1 MTTLKKTKTSIPQ
14 TELMS
19 SGHLACQGC
28 GATMAMRYA
37 LKGLG
42 DRTVMVVPACCWTV
56 ISGANPR
63 SSINLPLLHSPFA
76 AAAATAT
83 GVKAGLVSRG
93 DKETTVV
100 AWAGDGGTFDIGIQA
115 LSGAADRNEDILYVC
130 YDNEA
135 YMNTGVQRSGGTPS
149 GAWTMSTPGGSSRP
163 KKDLDAIMLAHHIPY
178 FATATPAYAEDMVRK
193 FAKAR
198 TVKGFRF
205 IHILSPC
212 PPGWKTDPM
221 DSTKLSRLAV
231 QTGLFRLYEV
241 EEGVMKLNM
250 NVANRKPVAE
260 YLKAQGRFK
269 NMPPDEMSAIQARVD
284 AFWESEKGRPS

>member
-1 MTTLKKTKTSIPQ
+1 MKTSIPVP
-14 TELMS
+14 ELMS

-42 DRTVMVVPACCWTV
+42 TRTVMVVPACCWTV
-56 ISGANPR
+56 ISGAAPR
-63 SSINLPLLHSPFA
+63 SSIQLPLLHSPFA

-83 GVKAGLVSRG
+83 GVKAGLVARG
-93 DKETTVV
+93 DRETTVV
-100 AWAGDGGTFDIGIQA
+100 AWAGDGGTFDIGLQA

-135 YMNTGVQRSGGTPS
+135 YMNTGVQRSGGTPA
-149 GAWTMSTPGGSSRP
+149 GAWTMSTPGASGSARP

-198 TVKGFRF
+198 GVKGFRF
-205 IHILSPC
+205 IHVLSPC
-212 PPGWKTDPM
+212 PPGWKSDPA
-221 DSTKLSRLAV
+221 DTAKLSRLAV
-231 QTGLFRLYEV
+231 QTGMFRLYEV
-241 EEGVMKLNM
+241 ENGAYKLNVP
-250 NVANRKPVAE
+250 VARRKPVEE
-260 YLKAQGRFK
+260 YLREQGRFK
-269 NMPPDEMSAIQARVD
+269 SLSAEERAAVQSRVD
-284 AFWESEKGRPS
+284 ALWDPEKR

>member
-1 MTTLKKTKTSIPQ
+1 MKTSIPVP
-14 TELMS
+14 ELMS

-28 GATMAMRYA
+28 GATMAMRCA

-42 DRTVMVVPACCWTV
+42 KQTVMVVPACCWTV
-56 ISGANPR
+56 ISGPAPM

-76 AAAATAT
+76 AAAAAAT

-93 DKETTVV
+93 DRDTTVV
-100 AWAGDGGTFDIGIQA
+100 AWAGDGGTFDIGLQA

-135 YMNTGVQRSGGTPS
+135 YMNTGVQRSGGTPA
-149 GAWTMSTPGGSSRP
+149 GAWTMSTPGASGSPRP
-163 KKDLDAIMLAHHIPY
+163 KKDLDAIVLAHHIPY
-178 FATATPAYAEDMVRK
+178 FATATPAFAEDMVRK

-198 TVKGFRF
+198 SVKGFRF

-212 PPGWKTDPM
+212 PPGWKSDPM

-241 EEGVMKLNM
+241 ENGSYRLNVP
-250 NVANRKPVAE
+250 VARRKPVEE
-260 YLKAQGRFK
+260 YLQAQGRFK
-269 NMPPDEMSAIQARVD
+269 SLSADERAALQRRVD
-284 AFWESEKGRPS
+284 EYWESEKR

>member
-1 MTTLKKTKTSIPQ
+1 MTTLKKTKTSIPT

-93 DKETTVV
+93 DRETTVV

-135 YMNTGVQRSGGTPS
+135 YMNTGVQRSGGTPG
-149 GAWTMSTPGGSSRP
+149 GAWTMSTPAGSSRP

-193 FAKAR
+193 FAKAKS
-198 TVKGFRF
+198 VKGFRF

-241 EEGVMKLNM
+241 EDGAYKLNM
-250 NVANRKPVAE
+250 NVANRKPVEE
-260 YLKAQGRFK
+260 YLKMQGRFK
-269 NMPPDEMSAIQARVD
+269 NIPASEVAAIQKRVD
-284 AFWESEKGRPS
+284 ESWETEKR

>member
-1 MTTLKKTKTSIPQ
+1 MTTLKKTRTSIPTQ
-14 TELMS
+14 ELMS

-42 DRTVMVVPACCWTV
+42 EQTVMVVPACCWTV
-56 ISGANPR
+56 ISGATPR
-63 SSINLPLLHSPFA
+63 SSIDLPLLHSPFA

-83 GVKAGLVSRG
+83 GVKAGLVARG
-93 DKETTVV
+93 DRTTTVV
-100 AWAGDGGTFDIGIQA
+100 AWAGDGGTFDIGLQA

-135 YMNTGVQRSGGTPS
+135 YMNTGIQRSGGTPD
-149 GAWTMSTPGGSSRP
+149 GAWTMSTPAGSARP

-193 FAKAR
+193 FAKAKS
-198 TVKGFRF
+198 VKGFRF
-205 IHILSPC
+205 IHVLSPC

-221 DSTKLSRLAV
+221 DTTKLSRLAV

-241 EEGVMKLNM
+241 EDGQMRLNM
-250 NVANRKPVAE
+250 NVPKRKPVEE

-269 NMPPDEMSAIQARVD
+269 SLPDSEIAAIQARVD
-284 AFWESEKGRPS
+284 AAWAPEKR

>member
-1 MTTLKKTKTSIPQ
+1 MKTSIPVP
-14 TELMS
+14 ELMS

-42 DRTVMVVPACCWTV
+42 PQTVMVVPACCWTV
-56 ISGANPR
+56 ISGAAPK

-93 DKETTVV
+93 DRATTVV
-100 AWAGDGGTFDIGIQA
+100 AWAGDGGTFDIGLQA

-135 YMNTGVQRSGGTPS
+135 YMNTGVQRSGGTPE
-149 GAWTMSTPGGSSRP
+149 GAWTMSTPGASGSARP
-163 KKDLDAIMLAHHIPY
+163 KKDLDAIVLAHHIPY

-198 TVKGFRF
+198 AVKGFRF
-205 IHILSPC
+205 IHVLSPC
-212 PPGWKTDPM
+212 PPGWKSDPM
-221 DSTKLSRLAV
+221 DTVKLSRLSV

-241 EEGVMKLNM
+241 DHGAFRLSV
-250 NVANRKPVAE
+250 PVSRRRPVDE
-260 YLKAQGRFK
+260 YLQAQGRFRS
-269 NMPPDEMSAIQARVD
+269 MSAEQRAALQRAVD
-284 AFWESEKGRPS
+284 EAWEAEKR

>member
-1 MTTLKKTKTSIPQ
+1 MKTSIPVP
-14 TELMS
+14 ELMS

-42 DRTVMVVPACCWTV
+42 TQTVMVVPACCWTV
-56 ISGANPR
+56 ISGPAPT
-63 SSINLPLLHSPFA
+63 SSIQLPLLHSPFA

-83 GVKAGLVSRG
+83 GVKAGLVARG
-93 DKETTVV
+93 DRETTVV
-100 AWAGDGGTFDIGIQA
+100 AWAGDGGTFDIGLQA

-135 YMNTGVQRSGGTPS
+135 YMNTGVQRSGGTPA
-149 GAWTMSTPGGSSRP
+149 GAWTMSTPGASGSARP
-163 KKDLDAIMLAHHIPY
+163 KKDLDAIVLAHHVPY

-198 TVKGFRF
+198 SIKGFRF
-205 IHILSPC
+205 IHVLSPC
-212 PPGWKTDPM
+212 PPGWKSDPA
-221 DSTKLSRLAV
+221 DTAKLSRLAV

-241 EEGVMKLNM
+241 ENGAYRLSVP
-250 NVANRKPVAE
+250 VSRRKPVE
-260 YLKAQGRFK
+260 DYLREQGRFK
-269 NMPPDEMSAIQARVD
+269 NLSGDERAALQRRVD
-284 AFWESEKGRPS
+284 ELWDSEKR

>member
-1 MTTLKKTKTSIPQ
+1 MKTSIPVP
-14 TELMS
+14 ELMS

-42 DRTVMVVPACCWTV
+42 KQTVMVVPACCWTV
-56 ISGANPR
+56 ISGPAPT
-63 SSINLPLLHSPFA
+63 SSIGLPLLHSPFA

-93 DKETTVV
+93 DRETTVV

-135 YMNTGVQRSGGTPS
+135 YMNTGVQRSGGTPT
-149 GAWTMSTPGGSSRP
+149 GAWTMSTPGGSARP

-198 TVKGFRF
+198 TIKGFRF
-205 IHILSPC
+205 IHVLSPC

-241 EEGVMKLNM
+241 EEGAYRLN
-250 NVANRKPVAE
+250 VPVPKRKPVEE
-260 YLKAQGRFK
+260 YLRLQGRFK
-269 NMPPDEMSAIQARVD
+269 SLSAEERAGLQARVD
-284 AFWESEKGRPS
+284 EAWDAKR

>member
-1 MTTLKKTKTSIPQ
+1 MKTSIPQ

-56 ISGANPR
+56 ISGASPR

-83 GVKAGLVSRG
+83 GVKAGLVARG
-93 DKETTVV
+93 DRETTVV

-135 YMNTGVQRSGGTPS
+135 YMNTGVQRSGGTPT
-149 GAWTMSTPGGSSRP
+149 GAWTMSTPAGSARP

-178 FATATPAYAEDMVRK
+178 FATATSAYPEDMVKK

-198 TVKGFRF
+198 TIKGFRF
-205 IHILSPC
+205 IRILSPC

-221 DSTKLSRLAV
+221 DTAKLSKLAV

-241 EEGVMKLNM
+241 ENGVHKLNM
-250 NVANRKPVAE
+250 PVSKRKPVEE
-260 YLKAQGRFK
+260 YLKSQGRFK
-269 NMPPDEMSAIQARVD
+269 NMPPEAIADLQKSVD
-284 AFWESEKGRPS
+284 AYWESEKR